1 MRFWRPLANKLLSWP
16 LSLILLLSL
25 GLLVAGGNGGLFSE
39 SSVSSS
45 ARAAELS
52 EILTEAADTTP
63 ELREERENLKDLER
77 QIELLEAEAGW
88 QLGMSGSY
96 SRGERE
102 EAFSPD
108 IPDNNGENDLDLDN
122 SIDNNIDN
130 DISTTDN
137 DNNNNNDLES
147 FSDFQLGFTG
157 SRAFLAGLEI
167 EGGINYFDDDP
178 LDLDEF
184 SDNIT
189 LSIEGRYQLWPQLPT
204 PALRQLEQ
212 LEEQREIAELEYTR
226 AREEFF
232 QDLLADYSEIALL
245 QEELRLAEANL
256 ALTEQEME
264 RLKKQR
270 EKEEAGELALRELE
284 IALKQAENSISTLE
298 RSQRTAREDF
308 AEKLGEAEEP
318 DYRLDDGL
326 WQLLEDS
333 FTPLAQAL
341 EEQDFPGLEEDL
353 LEQMLAFSP
362 EYQAL
367 SQELAQSEEDLEYHL
382 AERQPTVSFSAESPD
397 LEAREWEVLLAVD
410 YDLYDSGVSELEAE
424 GYEDDI
430 TSLEKDMEEFNNSLS
445 RQLEANFD
453 TIADRVS
460 ELEMAELEV
469 ERAQLEVAQQEEAYE
484 RGALESYELKELE
497 ISKEEDQLAQ
507 REAELELLL
516 SRIELLVQLDELL
529 IEEVL

>member
-108 IPDNNGENDLDLDN
+108 IPDNNGENDL
-122 SIDNNIDN
+122 
-130 DISTTDN
+130 
-137 DNNNNNDLES
+137 ES

-226 AREEFF
+226 AREEFY

-469 ERAQLEVAQQEEAYE
+469 ERAQLEVAQQKEAYE